1 MEALRKPIELY
12 MVAVA
17 AVVAV
22 FFIISPFLVKSFNVM
37 TVWRVVDVLMVIG
50 LALALIFNYARKK
63 EECGRDPEGPVT
75 RRYLEANAAFYLTVG
90 LMILLLHNWFSFLA
104 LGEQNL
110 NETDTA
116 WVIWA
121 VVDVMLPITLG
132 VTGIRLWQAG
142 SRA

>member
-1 MEALRKPIELY
+1 
-12 MVAVA
+12 
-17 AVVAV
+17 
-22 FFIISPFLVKSFNVM
+22 
-37 TVWRVVDVLMVIG
+37 
-50 LALALIFNYARKK
+50 
-63 EECGRDPEGPVT
+63 
-75 RRYLEANAAFYLTVG
+75 LETNAAFYLTVG
-90 LMILLLHNWFSFLA
+90 LMILLLHNWFSFLV

-121 VVDVMLPITLG
+121 VVDVMLPITLS

>member
-1 MEALRKPIELY
+1 
-12 MVAVA
+12 
-17 AVVAV
+17 
-22 FFIISPFLVKSFNVM
+22 
-37 TVWRVVDVLMVIG
+37 
-50 LALALIFNYARKK
+50 
-63 EECGRDPEGPVT
+63 
-75 RRYLEANAAFYLTVG
+75 
-90 LMILLLHNWFSFLA
+90 MILLLHNWFSFLV

-121 VVDVMLPITLG
+121 VVDVMLPITLS